1 MAIANPEMYHICY
14 NPSIRGAEKMDLA
27 PPWEP
32 IDRQS
37 FAALADPALYRI
49 SDNEPAV
56 TDDWRLS
63 SSDINT
69 SSAYQ

>member
-1 MAIANPEMYHICY
+1 MAIANPEMYRIYC
-14 NPSIRGAEKMDLA
+14 NPSIRGDEKVELA

-37 FAALADPALYRI
+37 FAALADPALHRI

-56 TDDWRLS
+56 HDDWKLKPL
-63 SSDINT
+63 
-69 SSAYQ
+69 